1 MNATEKS
8 VLVKMSGALILMTTF
23 YLLIINKMKSYICVK
38 NVNIGQKINT
48 LISVF
53 SSFNLPN
60 MCAI

>member
-1 MNATEKS
+1 MTKNATEKS

-38 NVNIGQKINT
+38 NVNIGQKIKT

-53 SSFNLPN
+53 FF
-60 MCAI
+60 I